1 MEEIWK
7 KINGYSKY
15 SVSNNGR
22 VRNDVTNKLLT
33 PHPRCQGY
41 LYVCLMNDNGKMG
54 QPRVHRLVANAFIP
68 NPKGLPIV
76 NHINENKTDNRVEN
90 LEWVTP
96 QENVTYGSGIDKMLE
111 SRTGRF
117 KPKRCLIDGVEYQ
130 SVNKASKILN
140 LSGLPQAVNKGL
152 TEYKGHIITIL

>member
-7 KINGYSKY
+7 KINGYSNY
-15 SVSNNGR
+15 SVSNYGR
-22 VRNDVTNKLLT
+22 VRNDVKNELLT

-41 LYVCLMNDNGKMG
+41 LYVCITKDDGKMG
-54 QPRVHRLVANAFIP
+54 QPRVHRLVAEAFIP

-76 NHINENKTDNRVEN
+76 NHINEIKSDNRAEN

-96 QENVTYGSGIDKMLE
+96 QENVTYGSGIDKMLK

-117 KPKRCLIDGVEYQ
+117 KPMTIKIDGVEYD
-130 SVNKASKILN
+130 SLRKARHDFGVNFHY
-140 LSGLPQAVNKGL
+140 AVKCGMTN
-152 TEYKGHIITIL
+152 YKGHKIEIV